1 MQNSIRSLLIILALL
16 LSSMTPFS
24 FDRPPDPRRLLAPI
38 KKFKISEITNIKSL
52 HSISS
57 SHTAKTLRP
66 TSPNSPLA
74 RLLAASKNCKTPSVG
89 LTCAS
94 CWEATDTIIAEKNNW
109 NNSVLSPTYTYDFSK
124 FIDAEGPFIFDEKDS
139 KCRMVCLAGYRTA
152 FDIIGDYDSQ
162 RCTQAF
168 CKTFDYDD
176 KIDTCTGCWVESDYQ
191 GLGYDSWGGK
201 EFMNRAATLMLDLD
215 MPFKMN
221 YGESKF

>member
-1 MQNSIRSLLIILALL
+1 MHKTMQNSICSLLIILALL

-38 KKFKISEITNIKSL
+38 KKFKISDITNLKSL
-52 HSISS
+52 PSISS

-66 TSPNSPLA
+66 TSPNYPLA
-74 RLLAASKNCKTPSVG
+74 RLLTASQNCKTTSDG
-89 LTCAS
+89 LTCSS
-94 CWEATDTIIAEKNNW
+94 CWGATDKIIAKKEEW
-109 NNSVLSPTYTYDFSK
+109 HFSDLSPTYTYDFAK
-124 FIDAEGPFIFDEKDS
+124 FIDAEGPFILDKKDS

-176 KIDTCTGCWVESDYQ
+176 KIDTCTGCWAKSDYQ
-191 GLGYDSWGGK
+191 G
-201 EFMNRAATLMLDLD
+201 
-215 MPFKMN
+215 
-221 YGESKF
+221 